1 MLSLKGLACGDFKL
15 TSRDSR
21 CDFATFKPTGCVL

>member
-1 MLSLKGLACGDFKL
+1 MLKGLACGGFKL

-21 CDFATFKPTGCVL
+21 CDFAILLSSVCVL